1 MEKAVATAQA
11 QPNIALIKYW
21 GKRDVSRNL
30 PAVGSL
36 SLTLATLWTR
46 MKVEFSTDFD
56 RDCLQVDGEVAV
68 DMLPRVSRCLDQ
80 VAGSNRPRASIESH
94 CNFPIAAGLA
104 SSASAFAALVVA
116 ANKACG
122 QASDIF
128 DEETIAAVASR
139 DTLALARL
147 AGAASGSAARSLFGG
162 IVELATGDDDID
174 VATLLAASTWPLR
187 VVVAVTE
194 RGHKSV
200 ASGDAMILSEKS
212 SPFYSSWIENQD
224 HDLEV
229 ARSAVNDRDFE
240 KLATVSEHNCLKMH
254 SVMWTSRPPIVYWN
268 QGTLACMEAIRDLQ
282 SAGQAVFFTMDAG
295 PQVKAICQPDN
306 EALVMQTLSE
316 VDGVETI
323 MSSGL
328 GAAACILDDA

>member
-1 MEKAVATAQA
+1 MATAQA

-46 MKVEFSTDFD
+46 MKVDFSADFD
-56 RDCLQVDGEVAV
+56 TDQLLVDGEAAA

-80 VAGSNRPRASIESH
+80 VAGSNRPRALIESH

-116 ANKACG
+116 ANEACG
-122 QASDIF
+122 EAGNIF
-128 DEETIAAVASR
+128 DAAVLATAASR
-139 DTLALARL
+139 TALDLARL

-162 IVELATGDDDID
+162 IVELAAGDDNID
-174 VATLLAASTWPLR
+174 VATLLPAQDWPLR

-194 RGHKSV
+194 RGHKPV

-212 SPFYSSWIENQD
+212 SPFYSSWVENQE
-224 HDLEV
+224 HDLQV
-229 ARSAVNDRDFE
+229 ARSAVKARDFE
-240 KLATVSEHNCLKMH
+240 KLAAVSEHNCLKMH
-254 SVMWTSRPPIVYWN
+254 SDMWTSRPPVVYWN
-268 QGTLACMEAIRDLQ
+268 QGTLACMEAIRDMQ
-282 SAGQAVFFTMDAG
+282 SVGQAVFFTMDAG
-295 PQVKAICQPDN
+295 PQVKAICQPDD
-306 EALVMQTLSE
+306 EALVMKTLSE

-328 GAAACILDDA
+328 GPGACTLDDA